1 MSRDE
6 RKKPLN
12 LRKTD
17 IGPAIIA
24 HVNEIEEEDMKHV
37 IACLSIIA
45 IANPDNAGE
54 DGEDGLHIYN
64 FGGGEPTV
72 LAGAIV
78 KIIDQLSD
86 QVDGFKS
93 AFENE
98 LRVRQLKSVIDGFIA
113 KVDEAITEG
122 KEAAGMDAAAP
133 AAKELLDRLKAASK
147 GK

>member
-1 MSRDE
+1 MSRSE
-6 RKKPLN
+6 RKKLLN
-12 LRKTD
+12 LHKEN
-17 IGPAIIA
+17 IGPALLA

-37 IACLSIIA
+37 VACLSIIA
-45 IANPDNAGE
+45 TANPDNAGE
-54 DGEDGLHIYN
+54 NGEDGLHTYI

-78 KIIDQLSD
+78 KSIDQLSD

-93 AFENE
+93 AFENA
-98 LRVRQLKSVIDGFIA
+98 LRVRQLKSVLDGFIA
-113 KVDEAITEG
+113 KIDEAITKG
-122 KEAAGMDAAAP
+122 KNTAAMDAAAP